1 MVGENPGEMEDEV
14 QYILITA
21 IVAGEWAMDML
32 PIRVVPR
39 SFFVPY
45 FWDEEAFLV
54 QINLVGK
61 LTFWREHHGAANT
74 KRRNTH

>member
-1 MVGENPGEMEDEV
+1 MYIVVFHIAAERDWMVGENPGEMEDEL

-21 IVAGEWAMDML
+21 IVADEWAMDRL

-54 QINLVGK
+54 QIN
-61 LTFWREHHGAANT
+61 R
-74 KRRNTH
+74 

>member
-1 MVGENPGEMEDEV
+1 MDGENLGVMEDEV
-14 QYILITA
+14 RYIFLKAITA
-21 IVAGEWAMDML
+21 DEWAINML

-54 QINLVGK
+54 QIN
-61 LTFWREHHGAANT
+61 R
-74 KRRNTH
+74 